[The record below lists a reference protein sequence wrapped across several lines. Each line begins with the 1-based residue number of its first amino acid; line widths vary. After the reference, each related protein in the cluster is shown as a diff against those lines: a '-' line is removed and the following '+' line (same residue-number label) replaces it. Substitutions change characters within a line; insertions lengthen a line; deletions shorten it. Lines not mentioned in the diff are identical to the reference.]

1 MVIKKKTQKI
11 MNVSEN
17 VEKLE
22 HADIASGNGKGA
34 AIVLVAPRRVGCD
47 IIIWPKTSTSCYT
60 PKWTGN
66 MFTKIS
72 MCVYGRNIHN
82 TPKVEVTQNFI
93 CWWRDKQY
101 VVYP

>member
-47 IIIWPKTSTSCYT
+47 III
-60 PKWTGN
+60 
-66 MFTKIS
+66 
-72 MCVYGRNIHN
+72 
-82 TPKVEVTQNFI
+82 
-93 CWWRDKQY
+93 
-101 VVYP
+101 